1 MHKTIKK
8 WIVIVIFLGMMSLSQ
23 NIMAKEIPFTQEDR
37 DRLIRIE
44 VKLEEMEKRFEQRF
58 EQMDKRFEQ
67 MDKRF
72 NDMMNFIGILAAI
85 FTAMTIVT
93 IGFALWDRRT
103 MIRPFEVKIKEIEE
117 RITELDE
124 DRIEKLFSVL
134 RQLAKTD
141 TAVASVLKKFSL
153 L

>member
-8 WIVIVIFLGMMSLSQ
+8 WIAVVIFLGMMSLSQ
-23 NIMAKEIPFTQEDR
+23 NITAKEIPFTQEDR

-44 VKLEEMEKRFEQRF
+44 VKLEEMEKRFEQ
-58 EQMDKRFEQ
+58 RFEQ

-103 MIRPFEVKIKEIEE
+103 MIRLFEVKIN
-117 RITELDE
+117 R
-124 DRIEKLFSVL
+124 DRGENN
-134 RQLAKTD
+134 RT
-141 TAVASVLKKFSL
+141 
-153 L
+153 